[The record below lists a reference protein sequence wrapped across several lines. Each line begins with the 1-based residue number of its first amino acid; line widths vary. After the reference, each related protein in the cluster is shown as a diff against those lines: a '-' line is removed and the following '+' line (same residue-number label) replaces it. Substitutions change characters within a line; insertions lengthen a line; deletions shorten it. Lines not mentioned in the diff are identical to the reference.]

1 MKKHPVLQE
10 ILQGIAI
17 ASALLLVPA
26 LAGASGSSPMRMPPP
41 SAQAATPE
49 QEAAS
54 LYNDGISY
62 RDKAAKFEKEASEEK
77 DSAKAE
83 KLLAKAKD
91 RHESSI
97 KPFQAAVKKNPAL
110 FQAWGSLGYAYRK
123 VGNYP
128 ASLEAYGKALEI
140 EPNYTPA
147 IEYRAE
153 AYLALNRLD
162 EVKTVYITLFN
173 MDRPRADELAV
184 AIDKWVE
191 KRKTDPA
198 GVDPAALADFS
209 KWQEDRKKLASQTSS
224 LTTHRKEA
232 W

>member
-1 MKKHPVLQE
+1 MKKHPVLK
-10 ILQGIAI
+10 GIAI
-17 ASALLLVPA
+17 TGALLLVPA

-41 SAQAATPE
+41 SAQAASPE

-62 RDKAAKFEKEASEEK
+62 RDKAAKFEKEAAEEK

-162 EVKTVYITLFN
+162 EVKTIYITLFN
-173 MDRPRADELAV
+173 MDRPRADELGV

-191 KRKTDPA
+191 KRKSDPA